1 MNELSITL
9 TTPSDINGKTYGE
22 YCHWHR
28 LVGEFDRR
36 GHNIQA
42 VCPLASQYRIVDS
55 RPMVGTVFNIKPSQ
69 GRYKTVKGVGSAGGD
84 ILFLHSYDETNDHFR
99 RVDPFQ
105 SQFLHLLG
113 GQFKHLVNTPQ
124 AERYTFKDQMW
135 YIAHDTGLPVVPSSA
150 FQEKE
155 DLKDYIR
162 QRGRV
167 IVKPVDGAQGRG
179 VGVLDWEDNELE
191 QTLDGLDMSSAI
203 FQPFMKY
210 RAERQVFFIDGKV
223 VGAVEKANDG
233 AIGKGTHEET
243 RVIPTEFDRSVART
257 IAKRTGLE
265 IGRVDILYGV
275 EGENDRVIL
284 ELNGSGSGQFY
295 YKGRR
300 VIADYS
306 KNIVD
311 YCEYK
316 AR

>member
-55 RPMVGTVFNIKPSQ
+55 RPMVDAVFNVKSSQ
-69 GRYKTVKGVGSAGGD
+69 GRFKTVRGAEEARGD
-84 ILFLHSYDETNDHFR
+84 ILFLHSYDETNDHFG

-113 GQFKHLVNTPQ
+113 GQFRNFVNTPQ

-135 YIAHDTGLPVVPSSA
+135 YIAHDTGLPIVPTSA
-150 FQEKE
+150 FQEKG

-179 VGVLDWEDNELE
+179 VAILDWEDKDLDT
-191 QTLDGLDMSSAI
+191 TLDGLDIPRVI
-203 FQPFMKY
+203 FQPFMDY
-210 RAERQVFFIDGKV
+210 RAERQVFFIDSQV
-223 VGAVEKANDG
+223 VGAVEKTNDG
-233 AIGKGTHEET
+233 MFGKETYEET
-243 RVIPTEFDRSVART
+243 RVIPTEFDRTVVRT
-257 IAKRTGLE
+257 ITKRTGLE